1 MSFKDIKGQDRA
13 VSFLKGSLQSG
24 RVSHAYIF
32 YGPRGVGKMR
42 SAVNFAKALNCEAP
56 VEKPCDPSTLRH
68 AQGRPEQSRR
78 TTGSGSHPERVEGC
92 DGCPACRKIDASAHP
107 DFCVV
112 RQPDG
117 ALSIGI
123 NEIRGLIG
131 DISLKPYEAKKKV
144 YVLDRVNALTDQAA
158 NALLKTLEEPPTD
171 SVLILIVENLGA
183 LLPTIV
189 SRSQVVKFFPLPT
202 DTIRVIL
209 VKAHGVEDKRAGVLA
224 SLASG
229 SIGEAIK
236 YMDGKFFEKR
246 SALVK
251 ALADGTFFD
260 QDFDRVPRAE
270 LKTDLNIMLT
280 WYRDIM
286 VAKALGASDAAL
298 VNIDMK
304 ETIARDAGTIGFD
317 RLDRIIKQ
325 IILTGSFLEQNV
337 NPKLAMAALGIT
349 I

>member
-1 MSFKDIKGQDRA
+1 MSFESIQGQDRA

-24 RVSHAYIF
+24 RISHAYIF
-32 YGPRGVGKMR
+32 YGPRGVGKMLA
-42 SAVNFAKALNCEAP
+42 AVNFAKALNCEAP
-56 VEKPCDPSTLRH
+56 DAKHCDPE
-68 AQGRPEQSRR
+68 PVE
-78 TTGSGSHPERVEGC
+78 GSHPGRVEGC
-92 DGCPACRKIDASAHP
+92 DRCAACKKIEALTHP

-131 DISLKPYEAKKKV
+131 DINLKPYEAKKKV

-189 SRSQVVKFFPLPT
+189 SRSQVVKFFTLAT
-202 DTIRVIL
+202 DTIRDIL
-209 VKAHGVEDKRAGVLA
+209 VKAHGVEDNKAGVLA

-229 SIGEAIK
+229 SIGEAIRYK
-236 YMDGKFFEKR
+236 DGKFFEKR

-260 QDFDRVPRAE
+260 RDFDRVPRAE

-286 VAKALGASDAAL
+286 VVKALGSSGAPL
-298 VNIDMK
+298 VNIDVK
-304 ETIARDAGTIGFD
+304 ETIARDAGAIGFD
-317 RLDRIIKQ
+317 RLDRIITQ
-325 IILTGSFLEQNV
+325 IISTGAFLEQNV